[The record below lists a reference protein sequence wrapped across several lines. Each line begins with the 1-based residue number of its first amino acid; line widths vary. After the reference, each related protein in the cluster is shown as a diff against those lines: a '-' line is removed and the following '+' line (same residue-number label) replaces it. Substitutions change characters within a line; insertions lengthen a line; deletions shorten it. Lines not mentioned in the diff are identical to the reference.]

1 MRKRKTN
8 ILLAASA
15 ICMLSALPA
24 CSGQSGDSFSERN
37 YEHID
42 YVSSIEKEDCYLC
55 GGRTDHEASAYWGQD
70 NVGLVDVNTFDAVQ
84 IEINRYDNN
93 GQLIEEATGSMRM
106 GMCSIGEATASVMSD
121 VDRGYAHIDIT
132 PSGNGINADAIGAY
146 LCEDCLDAFA
156 SNFFEHDDPPE
167 VAVVNFS
174 TRELR
179 PLEESCPWFT
189 FDNYLVDC
197 TFEDTGKI
205 DLQITYRPV
214 RYQETQQEAN
224 LLG

>member
-1 MRKRKTN
+1 M
-8 ILLAASA
+8 IAASA

-24 CSGQSGDSFSERN
+24 CSEQSGDSFSERS

-55 GGRTDHEASAYWGQD
+55 GDRTDHEISLYLGQD
-70 NVGLVDVNTFDAVQ
+70 NVGLVNMNTFDMLLV
-84 IEINRYDNN
+84 EINRYDRD
-93 GQLIEEATGSMRM
+93 GQLIEEATGTMQM
-106 GMCSIGEATASVMSD
+106 GMCSLGEVRAYTMTS
-121 VDRGYAHIDIT
+121 VDRGYSHIDIT
-132 PSGNGINADAIGAY
+132 PSGAGIDADAVGLY

-156 SNFFEHDDPPE
+156 SNYFEHDTPPE
-167 VAVVNFS
+167 VAVINFA

-179 PLEESCPWFT
+179 PLEDSCPWFT

-205 DLQITYRPV
+205 DLRITYRPV
-214 RYQETQQEAN
+214 RYHE
-224 LLG
+224 